1 MKREIVKFGA
11 SVLRQKCPPISE
23 VDEDVRS
30 LVTDLFDSMR
40 AAEGVGLAAPQIGVA
55 RRVCVIDVSAQQPDY
70 PPIALINPRILSNEG
85 TQVGEEGC
93 LSFPDLYGDVKRA
106 ESITVKALNLDGET
120 FTTEGSGFYARAL
133 QHELDHLNGVL
144 FVDHLSSLKRQLM
157 RGALK
162 RIKKEG
168 EAWQKENS

>member
-1 MKREIVKFGA
+1 MKKEIVKFGA
-11 SVLRQKCPPISE
+11 SVLRKKCAVISE
-23 VDEDVRS
+23 VDEDVRN
-30 LVTDLFDSMR
+30 LVTDLFDSMC

-70 PPIALINPRILSNEG
+70 PPIALINPRIISNEG

-93 LSFPDLYGDVKRA
+93 LSFPGLYGDVKRA
-106 ESITVKALNLDGET
+106 QSVTVEALNLRGEI
-120 FTTEGSGFYARAL
+120 FTTKGSGFYARAL

-162 RIKKEG
+162 RLKKEG
-168 EAWQKENS
+168 EAWQKENL